1 MLILGIESATTRVGC
16 ALGGHE
22 GVIASA
28 CSARPR
34 RHAESLAPQIR
45 FVTDSAGVSVRD
57 VSAVAV
63 DVGPGLYTGLRVG
76 IATALAIAH
85 TLRVP
90 VVPIRSLDLVA
101 FSMAHC
107 DRTIVAVLDAR
118 RGEVFHATYRP
129 VPGGVQLIAG
139 PGVCAPES
147 LRADLIADPGP
158 VVLVGDGATVY
169 SSSFAGV
176 SGVEIADEG
185 KAHPS
190 PESLVLLAHA
200 QALREEFVP
209 ADRVRPVYLRKP
221 DAEAR
226 WESPPAPE
234 AQPSWEAQSAWDSP
248 SPWEAGS

>member
-1 MLILGIESATTRVGC
+1 MLILGIESATSRVGC
-16 ALGGHE
+16 AVGGHE
-22 GVIASA
+22 GVLASA

-34 RHAESLAPQIR
+34 RHAESLAPQVR
-45 FVTDSAGVSVRD
+45 FVTEQAGVSLHD

-90 VVPIRSLDLVA
+90 VVPIRSLDLLA

-107 DRTIVAVLDAR
+107 ERRIVAALDAR
-118 RGEVFHATYRP
+118 RGEVFYASYCP
-129 VPGGVQLIAG
+129 VPGGVQLIDG
-139 PGVCAPES
+139 PSISSPEN
-147 LRADLIADPGP
+147 LRADLVADPSP
-158 VVLVGDGATVY
+158 VVLVGDGAAAH
-169 SSSFAGV
+169 SSTFAGV

-209 ADRVRPVYLRKP
+209 PDRVRPFYMRKS

-226 WESPPAPE
+226 WAPPE
-234 AQPSWEAQSAWDSP
+234 R
-248 SPWEAGS
+248 PWESLSEPWDPGS